1 MRLARVVPGVPE
13 SLGARRRRG
22 PCRFQVRR
30 LAASAAILG
39 AALAMHAPAAAF
51 AANFNW
57 TGTAA
62 LDPHE
67 DSWSNPANWGG
78 TVPAGSVGQLTFRA
92 LPEPPCSSR
101 RTELITC
108 YQGRNDIGG
117 LVVDAIS
124 IDDGVGYLLSG
135 NSVRLGGGGLTAS
148 PSASDPRIVL
158 APQLELPLVLS
169 APQTWS
175 IVGGS
180 HGQQLGVDGPVTG
193 ESESL
198 GIHFSASGFLNLSN
212 DVEVGRVSISGG
224 GGLSLARPPGS
235 EGLLSLNGADGNP
248 VELGKGSSLAAYGLH
263 SAIGPLTVRSGRLQ
277 VGEGLPP
284 EGTLTVAGSLKL
296 DSRTNVSLYIAHSGA
311 TPGTDFSQLRVS
323 GKVNLHGAHLRL
335 GGVSSRNGHRQ
346 CAGLRAGDAYPL
358 IKTSGGL
365 SGRFDGI
372 ADGATIPLEYCSGHV
387 APSLKI
393 HYRRHALVATVQAA
407 GPEPRR

>member
-1 MRLARVVPGVPE
+1 
-13 SLGARRRRG
+13 
-22 PCRFQVRR
+22 
-30 LAASAAILG
+30 
-39 AALAMHAPAAAF
+39 MHAPAAAF

-78 TVPAGSVGQLTFRA
+78 TVPAGDVGQLTFRA

-101 RTELITC
+101 PTELITC
-108 YQGRNDIGG
+108 YQGSNDIGG
-117 LVVDAIS
+117 LAVNAIS
-124 IDDGVGYLLSG
+124 IDDGVAYLLSG

-158 APQLELPLVLS
+158 VPQLELPLVLS

-224 GGLSLARPPGS
+224 GGLSLVRPPGS
-235 EGLLSLNGADGNP
+235 EGSLSLNGADRNP
-248 VELGKGSSLAAYGLH
+248 VELGGGSSLAVYGSS
-263 SAIGPLTVRSGRLQ
+263 SAIGPLTVRGGRLQ
-277 VGEGLPP
+277 VGQGFPP
-284 EGTLTVAGSLKL
+284 EGTLTVAGSLTL
-296 DSRTNVSLYIAHSGA
+296 SSRTSLFLYIAHSGG
-311 TPGTDFSQLRVS
+311 TPGADFSQLRVA
-323 GKVNLHGAHLRL
+323 GGVNLRGAHLRL
-335 GGVSSRNGHRQ
+335 GGVSSRNGRRQ
-346 CAGLRAGDAYPL
+346 CAGLRVGKTYPL
-358 IKTSGGL
+358 IKASDGL
-365 SGRFDGI
+365 SGRFHGI
-372 ADGATIPLEYCSGHV
+372 ANGATIPLEYCSGHV
-387 APSLKI
+387 VPSLKI
-393 HYRRHALVATVQAA
+393 HYRRHALVATVQAV
-407 GPEPRR
+407 GPAPR